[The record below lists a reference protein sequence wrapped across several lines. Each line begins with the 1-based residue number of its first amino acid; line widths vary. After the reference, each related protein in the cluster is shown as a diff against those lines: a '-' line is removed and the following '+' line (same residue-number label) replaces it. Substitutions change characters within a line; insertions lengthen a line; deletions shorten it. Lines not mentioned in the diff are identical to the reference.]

1 MRKRAALIFLW
12 TVSACGGQEP
22 PPRAP
27 ETAPQP
33 APPKPSMQV
42 RGELGSVDPG
52 DVKRVFHT
60 LDDQFLA
67 CEKRGVERVEVLSG
81 SVKFFLRIGENGA
94 AKWAY
99 LEDSDL
105 GDRATE
111 HCLLE
116 ALMTTR
122 WPRPDG
128 GEAEARYAMDL
139 PLQSTRPPN
148 DWDEERVATAVS
160 ADREAIETC
169 KNGSRVNFRATLYV
183 GPHGHVL
190 SAGVATSG
198 RADEE
203 ADCLAVVLKKL
214 KGLPSPGSWPAKVTF
229 GL

>member
-105 GDRATE
+105 GDRGMQRQ
-111 HCLLE
+111 H
-116 ALMTTR
+116 AL
-122 WPRPDG
+122 DL
-128 GEAEARYAMDL
+128 ARRVVEYA
-139 PLQSTRPPN
+139 
-148 DWDEERVATAVS
+148 
-160 ADREAIETC
+160 
-169 KNGSRVNFRATLYV
+169 ATLSSKV
-183 GPHGHVL
+183 GMPSGDA
-190 SAGVATSG
+190 AGN
-198 RADEE
+198 
-203 ADCLAVVLKKL
+203 L
-214 KGLPSPGSWPAKVTF
+214 
-229 GL
+229 